1 MNQSLNNFL
10 NSLKGK
16 PLEQANKEAE
26 SVCGIVDFFD
36 DYKSFFHSL
45 REWILEMDDPKIP
58 YAGIL
63 IWWLKKHIK

>member
-36 DYKSFFHSL
+36 TEDYSVSEKLS
-45 REWILEMDDPKIP
+45 
-58 YAGIL
+58 
-63 IWWLKKHIK
+63 KKRGLNMEIGKPTLN

>member
-26 SVCGIVDFFD
+26 SVCGIVDF
-36 DYKSFFHSL
+36 L
-45 REWILEMDDPKIP
+45 TRRIILS
-58 YAGIL
+58 
-63 IWWLKKHIK
+63 LKKLSKKRGLNMEIGKPTLN

>member
-36 DYKSFFHSL
+36 TEDYSVS
-45 REWILEMDDPKIP
+45 EKIEQE
-58 YAGIL
+58 
-63 IWWLKKHIK
+63 KRV

>member
-1 MNQSLNNFL
+1 MR
-10 NSLKGK
+10 KREK
-16 PLEQANKEAE
+16 REHKKHDR
-26 SVCGIVDFFD
+26 GIVDFMMVTNH
-36 DYKSFFHSL
+36 FFHFL